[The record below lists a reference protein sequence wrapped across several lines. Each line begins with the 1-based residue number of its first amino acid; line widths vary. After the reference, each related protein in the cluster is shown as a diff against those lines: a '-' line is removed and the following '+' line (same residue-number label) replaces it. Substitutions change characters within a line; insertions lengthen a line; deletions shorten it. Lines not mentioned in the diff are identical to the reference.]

1 MRGSRIVPS
10 GARAPT
16 TRTDR
21 GSARCQVLIKSDERR
36 PAQIRQRLPHNL
48 PAPPAPSLAPR
59 PAAPLGRGQPH
70 RELREARAVQ
80 AEGRAARRR
89 YPSGQ
94 VIRRAPRR
102 ADDQD
107 FGGGGTLRGSG
118 WPGADRERDLTVERL
133 EQCHEAINR
142 FVVVRL
148 VEEPIELRGRGL
160 VPHRSRRSSRRPQAI
175 LHGAFPSFAFPTVA
189 NDEAAKDGVRA
200 RYGFRCETVR

>member
-1 MRGSRIVPS
+1 M
-10 GARAPT
+10 
-16 TRTDR
+16 
-21 GSARCQVLIKSDERR
+21 
-36 PAQIRQRLPHNL
+36 
-48 PAPPAPSLAPR
+48 
-59 PAAPLGRGQPH
+59 
-70 RELREARAVQ
+70 Q

-160 VPHRSRRSSRRPQAI
+160 GAAPFAPIKSTAASDIARSIP
-175 LHGAFPSFAFPTVA
+175 V
-189 NDEAAKDGVRA
+189 
-200 RYGFRCETVR
+200 FRISNGGE